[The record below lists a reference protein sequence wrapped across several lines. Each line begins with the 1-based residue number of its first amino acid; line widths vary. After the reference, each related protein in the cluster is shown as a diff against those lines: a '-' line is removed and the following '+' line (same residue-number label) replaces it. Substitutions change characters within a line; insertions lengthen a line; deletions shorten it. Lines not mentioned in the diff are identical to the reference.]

1 MTIAV
6 FISITDAMVV
16 ADIYNSLLPL
26 PTLYS
31 LCHQQEP
38 LLVVVL
44 YLVGQPKPSFPK
56 GLSH

>member
-6 FISITDAMVV
+6 FISITDHVIAGV
-16 ADIYNSLLPL
+16 YNSLLPL
-26 PTLYS
+26 LTLYS

-38 LLVVVL
+38 PLVVVL
-44 YLVGQPKPSFPK
+44 YLVGRPKPSFPK